1 MTQFLCH
8 SSLMQHR
15 DIKPRIEVKAKQ
27 KTPHFRDR
35 GLNYDYTKQLASQE
49 FSECRK
55 RLHLSVAVNMTLLVS
70 QDMHTELYYER
81 NQKKVPRKGLLA
93 DIF

>member
-1 MTQFLCH
+1 MTQFLRH

-27 KTPHFRDR
+27 KTLHFRGR
-35 GLNYDYTKQLASQE
+35 GLNYDYTKRLASQE
-49 FSECRK
+49 LSECRK
-55 RLHLSVAVNMTLLVS
+55 RLHLSVAVTMTLLES

-81 NQKKVPRKGLLA
+81 NQEKVPRKGLLA